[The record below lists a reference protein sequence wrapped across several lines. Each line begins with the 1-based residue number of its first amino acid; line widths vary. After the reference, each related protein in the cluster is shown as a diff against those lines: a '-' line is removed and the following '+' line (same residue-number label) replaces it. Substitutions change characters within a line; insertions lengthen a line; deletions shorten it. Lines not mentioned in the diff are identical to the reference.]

1 MILFIYYKDILQLVI
16 IYLKQKATSTNFQEI
31 TTSNI
36 INQHATLTFS
46 NISALTQSQIKE
58 IMHYME
64 NTKFDMSGCLRSCS
78 NHGKCPLDSSQNAFV
93 CKCDTNF
100 IGNACQKDIRPC
112 SQEPCLN
119 NGECITLNSTLDA
132 TNTYTCICP
141 NNYNGLFCELKVD
154 ICQNTTCSSNGFC
167 FDLNGEPKCKCFLD
181 YDGENCENVG
191 QIQKIRRSIQV
202 SSIIILVGSIGT
214 LIMLVILDDILSL
227 LGIKRKNRIHSR
239 RFYSKSKKK
248 NII

>member
-16 IYLKQKATSTNFQEI
+16 IYLKQKATS
-31 TTSNI
+31 NI

-46 NISALTQSQIKE
+46 NISALTQSQLKE

-78 NHGKCPLDSSQNAFV
+78 NHGECPLDSSQNAFV

-119 NGECITLNSTLDA
+119 NGTCANLNSTFK
-132 TNTYTCICP
+132 CICFD
-141 NNYNGLFCELKVD
+141 NYQGHYCELKDD

-167 FDLNGEPKCKCFLD
+167 FDLNGEPKCKCFID
-181 YDGENCENVG
+181 YSGDNCEILG
-191 QIQKIRRSIQV
+191 KFQKMRKSIQLG
-202 SSIIILVGSIGT
+202 SLIILIGSIGT
-214 LIMLVILDDILSL
+214 LVVCVILDDILSMFGI
-227 LGIKRKNRIHSR
+227 GIKRDIRLK
-239 RFYSKSKKK
+239 RFNYKKK
-248 NII
+248 NRYRTV